1 MRIDLSNRG
10 DGTFELSL
18 DDARYLLDG
27 QELKSLLL
35 QITQIMAPGSEV
47 ARDATMRNRR
57 FLERLKVGEDVDL
70 QTFIL
75 AADHEDVVV
84 LLKAS
89 EDEAE
94 VRDKLLKNM
103 SDNLRKIFLED
114 VDFRFKDDVPA
125 VQVASAL
132 DRLSRLADELREED
146 RTDL

>member
-57 FLERLKVGEDVDL
+57 FLERAFSN
-70 QTFIL
+70 TL
-75 AADHEDVVV
+75 AAT
-84 LLKAS
+84 
-89 EDEAE
+89 
-94 VRDKLLKNM
+94 
-103 SDNLRKIFLED
+103 
-114 VDFRFKDDVPA
+114 P
-125 VQVASAL
+125 
-132 DRLSRLADELREED
+132 
-146 RTDL
+146 

>member
-94 VRDKLLKNM
+94 VRDKLLKTM